1 MSKTAQG
8 QRTPT
13 STGPATSPLLPHEDA
28 SADDHGRPP
37 GASSRVGTGSTAPTS
52 VTERVSE
59 AAPPGSRSHSN
70 APATSP
76 WPATNPAEPEE
87 PHGRYELAFP
97 GGEGGADLVVVS
109 RIGRMGPGGHPVYE
123 DATGIVQ
130 AEISDQAEV
139 RILATG
145 GGQDAVPGMVAR
157 PLA

>member
-1 MSKTAQG
+1 M
-8 QRTPT
+8 
-13 STGPATSPLLPHEDA
+13 
-28 SADDHGRPP
+28 
-37 GASSRVGTGSTAPTS
+37 
-52 VTERVSE
+52 
-59 AAPPGSRSHSN
+59 
-70 APATSP
+70 
-76 WPATNPAEPEE
+76 
-87 PHGRYELAFP
+87 AFP

-145 GGQDAVPGMVAR
+145 GGQDAVPGVVAR